1 MAKKKRKNSLSRS
14 ERNRQKKLKQQAEE
28 KRKKEEALKAF
39 NEYAEKIE
47 QAEERNRLQASLK
60 PQDRKPPST
69 VSLSLRL
76 PEPLFLKLDYMA
88 TLIGESRS
96 EVLKMAL
103 RDFIKRY
110 EHELNPY
117 QDFPF

>member
-1 MAKKKRKNSLSRS
+1 MTKKRAKKALSRS
-14 ERNRQKKLKQQAEE
+14 ERNRQKKLKLQAEE
-28 KRKKEEALKAF
+28 KRKREEAIKNLKQSAQKVI
-39 NEYAEKIE
+39 EAENKNRSRAE
-47 QAEERNRLQASLK
+47 QK
-60 PQDRKPPST
+60 PSDRKPPST

-103 RDFIKRY
+103 RDYIERY
-110 EHELNPY
+110 DHELNPF

>member
-14 ERNRQKKLKQQAEE
+14 ERNRQRKLKQQAEE

-39 NEYAEKIE
+39 SEYAEKIE
-47 QAEERNRLQASLK
+47 QAEQKNRLQASLK
-60 PQDRKPPST
+60 PQDRKRPTT
-69 VSLSLRL
+69 VPLSVRL

-103 RDFIKRY
+103 RDYIARY
-110 EHELNPY
+110 DHELNPFHS
-117 QDFPF
+117 FPF